1 MKQLNNKEMALAL
14 AMSDDEKKVVEI
26 LKSQGYW
33 DDLSAWKYYGDN
45 ENNFSVIG
53 AQQNSPDTALREQ
66 IINSVDAVL
75 MKEAQLRDIDPEGKN
90 APRSVKEALHS
101 FFGIYN
107 GDLSNI
113 TKRERKNLAMN
124 VIVVATGSKSAPCYT
139 IIDKGEGQSPARM
152 PHTLLSLSKS
162 NKLKIQF
169 VQGKHNMGRTGAF
182 PYCGDERMQYVL
194 SRRCPDIVSAHDGD
208 RADMWGFTIIR
219 RVHIKGM
226 RSSAYMYLAP
236 DGKIPTFKADSLPIL
251 PGEYPQAYK
260 KSMVYGTFIKHYN
273 YQIGP
278 GLRTN
283 IVFDLGNRLSLLIPK
298 IALPIRLIESRLGY
312 KGHSLQANM
321 NGLTVRLDEDVRE
334 NLEEGYP
341 SSANIRLEDDVLPI
355 SIYAFKRKKSSK
367 YINSEGVIFTFNGQ
381 THGHLDKA
389 FFRRKKVGM
398 SYLADSILTIV
409 DCSGLGIAKT
419 EDLFMNS
426 RDRLRD
432 GKLLKAIE
440 KELEIIISSHKG
452 LKKLREKRRRE
463 DIENSL
469 ADSKPLA
476 EILENILKKSPA
488 LAFLFNKGTRLT
500 NPFKVKK
507 DKGGVVYKGN
517 YFPTIFE
524 LDKKFPVDKPRVAAI
539 DKRLRLQYTTDA
551 PNDYLVR
558 SNEPGQYELM
568 LNGKTYP
575 FVLNFWNGYANLNIE
590 LPDSVQ
596 EGEVLQFKSTLIDNS
611 KTQPFEEEF
620 FVVIGTK
627 QESTPSDGGEGRK
640 SKGDKDDK
648 EANKN
653 DKMSLPEV
661 VEVRRNDWDNYEFDI
676 ESALKVTYNSK
687 TWDFFVNMDNGYL
700 KNEMKANTKSNAKLL
715 EARYK
720 YGLTLFA
727 LSMLKD
733 HDESDSD
740 GDVEAMIMEVTKSLA
755 RVLLPII
762 DNLGNLEVEEAEQ
775 INVSHDDMVHE
786 LIVPEEAVIWN

>member
-124 VIVVATGSKSAPCYT
+124 VMVVATGSKSAPCYT
-139 IIDKGEGQSPARM
+139 VIDKGEGQSPARM

-194 SRRCPDIVSAHDGD
+194 SRRCPDIVSAQDGD
-208 RADMWGFTIIR
+208 GADMWGYTIIR

-260 KSMVYGTFIKHYN
+260 KPMVYGTFIKHYN

-278 GLRTN
+278 SLKTN

-312 KGHSLQANM
+312 KGHSLEANM

-355 SIYAFKRKKSSK
+355 SIYAFKRGKSSK
-367 YINSEGVIFTFNGQ
+367 YIKSEGIIFTFNGQ

-452 LKKLREKRRRE
+452 LKQLREKRRRE

-469 ADSKPLA
+469 ADSKPLK

-488 LAFLFNKGTRLT
+488 LALLFNKGTRLT

-507 DKGGVVYKGN
+507 DKGGVNYKGN
-517 YFPTIFE
+517 YFPTIFK
-524 LDKKFPVDKPRVAAI
+524 LDKKFPVVKPRVAAI
-539 DKRLRLQYTTDA
+539 NKRLRLQYTTDA

-558 SNEPGQYELM
+558 SKEPGQYELM
-568 LNGKTYP
+568 LNDKTCP
-575 FVLNFWNGYANLNIE
+575 FVLNFWNGYANLNIN
-590 LPDSVQ
+590 LPTTVK
-596 EGEVLQFKSTLIDNS
+596 EGEVLQFKSTLMDNS
-611 KTQPFEEEF
+611 RTQPFEDEF
-620 FVVIGTK
+620 FVVVGTK
-627 QESTPSDGGEGRK
+627 QESTPSDAGGGRK

-648 EANKN
+648 EADKN

-676 ESALKVTYNSK
+676 ESALKVTFNGK

-700 KNEMKANTKSNAKLL
+700 KNEMKAKTKSNAKLL

-740 GDVEAMIMEVTKSLA
+740 GDIEAMIMEVTKSLA

-762 DNLGNLEVEEAEQ
+762 DNLGNLEVEEAEKTN
-775 INVSHDDMVHE
+775 IGHDDMVHE
-786 LIVPEEAVIWN
+786 LIQPEEAVIWN